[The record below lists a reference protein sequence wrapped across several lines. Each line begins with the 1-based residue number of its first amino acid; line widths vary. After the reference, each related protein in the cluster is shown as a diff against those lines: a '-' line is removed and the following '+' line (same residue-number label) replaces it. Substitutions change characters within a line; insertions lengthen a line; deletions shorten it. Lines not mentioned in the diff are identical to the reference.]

1 MAEETDDSQKTEEP
15 TQRKLEQAREK
26 GQLVSSKELATWA
39 MLLAGALAVMTII
52 PNLAGSLKT
61 ALMPYISRP
70 HDMPADANALGALLL
85 GLLGKLA
92 LAMALFA
99 LVMVAT
105 ALFSHLVQH
114 GWVVSVEPIKPKF
127 NKISPFAG
135 LKRLFSGKSLLEFG
149 KGLFKIV
156 IIGAVMVAVLRPAFV
171 NAELFVGIAP
181 SAMLDKSRELV
192 LRLFVMTLS
201 ILGVI
206 AGLDYLYQRFS
217 FLKSMRMSHHEL
229 KEEFKDTEGNPEIK
243 AKLRQIRQEKSRK
256 RMMAAVPDATVVI
269 TNPTHYAIALK
280 YEQNKA
286 QAPIVVAKGV
296 DTLALKIREVA
307 KEHNVPIVENPPL
320 ARALYE
326 VAELDEEISF
336 EHYKAVAQVIG
347 YVMRLKKKLGQ

>member
-15 TQRKLEQAREK
+15 TQRRLEQAREK
-26 GQLVSSKELATWA
+26 GQLVSSKEVAAWA
-39 MLLAGALAVMTII
+39 MLFAGAVAVMTIL
-52 PNLAGSLKT
+52 PTLAESLKT
-61 ALMPYISRP
+61 ALLPFIARP
-70 HDMPADANALGALLL
+70 HDMPADAAALGTLLL
-85 GLLGKLA
+85 GLLGKV
-92 LAMALFA
+92 AMALALFA
-99 LVMVAT
+99 VVMVVM

-114 GWVVSVEPIKPKF
+114 GWVISFEPITPKF

-135 LKRLFSGKSLLEFG
+135 LKRLFSSKSLMEFA
-149 KGLFKIV
+149 KGLFKII
-156 IIGAVMVAVLRPAFV
+156 IIGAVMVSILRPAFV
-171 NAELFVGIAP
+171 NASLFIGITP
-181 SAMLDKSRELV
+181 TAMLHKAQELV
-192 LRLFVMTLS
+192 LHLFVMTLS

-217 FLKSMRMSHHEL
+217 FLKSMRMSRQEL

-243 AKLRQIRQEKSRK
+243 AKLRQIRQEKARK

-286 QAPIVVAKGV
+286 MAPVVVAKGV
-296 DTLALKIREVA
+296 DHIALKIREIA
-307 KEHNVPIVENPPL
+307 KEHNIPIVENPPL
-320 ARALYE
+320 ARALYDT
-326 VAELDEEISF
+326 AELDEEISF